1 MIDLDKQDSKRTRRL
16 ISKLNKIRHTQDRK
30 IDILCNDMVSAHRD
44 FVKQLSSLNFTV
56 DFYESILGQNDL
68 GGLLNTAAE
77 RIKEYVADC
86 NVAIFLLE
94 SEGFELHIVDQEHP
108 IDIDADSLESYFT
121 PEVVRNI
128 CRSNRVNSLKDM
140 FEMGLVGNVS
150 DLSRISAAAVPLGR
164 FGSGIG
170 FILIYRGADKPLGCN
185 DLEKLTTIQSG
196 LCKTIESCQGL
207 THRDG

>member
-1 MIDLDKQDSKRTRRL
+1 MIDLDNQDSKRTRRL

-30 IDILCNDMVSAHRD
+30 IDILCNDMISAHRD

-94 SEGFELHIVDQEHP
+94 SEGFELHIVDQEYP

-170 FILIYRGADKPLGCN
+170 FILIYRGAGKPLGCN

-196 LCKTIESCQGL
+196 LCKTIESCQAL

>member
-1 MIDLDKQDSKRTRRL
+1 MIDLDSQDNKRTRRL

-30 IDILCNDMVSAHRD
+30 IDILCNDMISAHRD

-94 SEGFELHIVDQEHP
+94 SEGFELHIVDQERP

-185 DLEKLTTIQSG
+185 DFEKLTTIQSG
-196 LCKTIESCQGL
+196 LCKTIESCQAL
-207 THRDG
+207 THRDS

>member
-1 MIDLDKQDSKRTRRL
+1 
-16 ISKLNKIRHTQDRK
+16 
-30 IDILCNDMVSAHRD
+30 MVSAHRD

-68 GGLLNTAAE
+68 DGLLNTAAE

-94 SEGFELHIVDQEHP
+94 SEGFELHIVDQEYP

-170 FILIYRGADKPLGCN
+170 FILIYRGADNPLGCN
-185 DLEKLTTIQSG
+185 DLAKLTTIQLG
-196 LCKTIESCQGL
+196 LCKTIESCQAL

>member
-1 MIDLDKQDSKRTRRL
+1 MDNQDSKRTRQL

-44 FVKQLSSLNFTV
+44 FVRQLSNLNFTV
-56 DFYESILGQNDL
+56 DFYDSILGQNDL
-68 GGLLNTAAE
+68 GSLLNTVAE
-77 RIKEYVADC
+77 QIKEYVTDC

-94 SEGFELHIVDQEHP
+94 SEGFELHIVDQDHP
-108 IDIDADSLESYFT
+108 IDIDAESLESYFT

-128 CRSNRVNSLKDM
+128 CRSNRINLLKDM

-170 FILIYRGADKPLGCN
+170 FILIYRSVEKPLEAK
-185 DLEKLTTIQSG
+185 DIAKLTTIQSG
-196 LCKTIESCQGL
+196 LCKTIESCQAL
-207 THRDG
+207 THQDG

>member
-1 MIDLDKQDSKRTRRL
+1 MDKQDSKRTRRL

-44 FVKQLSSLNFTV
+44 FVKQLGSLNFTV

-94 SEGFELHIVDQEHP
+94 SEGFELHIVDQERP

-140 FEMGLVGNVS
+140 FEMGLVGDVS

-170 FILIYRGADKPLGCN
+170 FILIYRCADRPLGCN
-185 DLEKLTTIQSG
+185 DLAKLTTIQSG
-196 LCKTIESCQGL
+196 LCKTIESCQAL